1 MTTQDS
7 LFGLFAKQY
16 DTQKEAE
23 MSLEDYLKACAR
35 EPMAY
40 ASAAERMIAA
50 IGEPEMVDTSTD
62 SRLGR
67 IFMNRTIRIYPAFA
81 DDFFGMEETI
91 ERIVGYFRHA
101 AQGLEERKQVLY
113 LLGPGRRRQ
122 ILARRAPQGADGKDA
137 DLCLEG
143 GQGDEP
149 DLREPLGPVRPDHH
163 GRHAREAIQDPE
175 APSDRPASAPGR

>member
-1 MTTQDS
+1 MTVQDG

-62 SRLGR
+62 SR
-67 IFMNRTIRIYPAFA
+67 
-81 DDFFGMEETI
+81 
-91 ERIVGYFRHA
+91 
-101 AQGLEERKQVLY
+101 
-113 LLGPGRRRQ
+113 
-122 ILARRAPQGADGKDA
+122 
-137 DLCLEG
+137 
-143 GQGDEP
+143 
-149 DLREPLGPVRPDHH
+149 
-163 GRHAREAIQDPE
+163 
-175 APSDRPASAPGR
+175 